1 MNPDV
6 ASAIPRL
13 VEAGVLPPDE
23 APRLLRAARDEL
35 VSVHGEL
42 RTLLYVGVLL
52 VTGGVGLLVEE
63 NLDRIG
69 PVAIAVGIG
78 LAALAALGW
87 VARVAPPFSWRE
99 APSPNL
105 GFDYVLLLGVLL
117 AAADL
122 AYVEVRF
129 TPLGAHWPWHL
140 LIVAVF
146 TALAAFR
153 FDSRV
158 VFSLALSTF
167 AAWRGVSVAWFGSKA
182 LDGWGAAGDPVRWNA
197 IGCGVLFVLLGFA
210 MARTGRKAH
219 FEPVATY
226 LGWLLLLA
234 SLASGIGESRWVF
247 WNLGLLL
254 AGAGLAAGAFRF
266 RRFPLFA
273 FGVLAIYGAVTR
285 LAFHWI
291 DAGVLGCFWFFVT
304 PLLVIGGLIAAQFRM
319 REPL

>member
-6 ASAIPRL
+6 ADAIPRL
-13 VEAGVLPPDE
+13 VEAGALPPVA
-23 APRLLRAARDEL
+23 APRLLRVARGEL
-35 VSVHGEL
+35 VSVWSEL
-42 RTLLYVGVLL
+42 RALLYVGVLL
-52 VTGGVGLLVEE
+52 VMGGVGLLVKE

-69 PVAIAVGIG
+69 PLAIAVLLG

-99 APSPNL
+99 APSPHL
-105 GFDYVLLLGVLL
+105 AFDYVLLLGVLL

-140 LIVAVF
+140 LIVAAC

-158 VFSLALSTF
+158 VFTLSLSSF
-167 AAWRGVSVAWFGSKA
+167 AAWRGVSAAHLGGSF
-182 LDGWGAAGDPVRWNA
+182 LWSPAAGQVRGNA
-197 IGCGVLFVLLGFA
+197 IVCGGLFVLLGFVL
-210 MARTGRKAH
+210 ARTGRKAH
-219 FEPVATY
+219 FEPVATH
-226 LGWLLLLA
+226 LGWLLVLLA
-234 SLASGIGESRWVF
+234 LGSGMATADWPAWTVA
-247 WNLGLLL
+247 LLL
-254 AGAGLAAGAFRF
+254 AGAALAVKAFRF

-273 FGVLAIYGAVTR
+273 YGVLAAYAGLTR
-285 LAFHWI
+285 IALNGV
-291 DAGVLGCFWFFVT
+291 DAAGLGCFWFFLT
-304 PLLVIGGLIAAQFRM
+304 PLLMICGLILAQRRM

>member
-1 MNPDV
+1 
-6 ASAIPRL
+6 
-13 VEAGVLPPDE
+13 
-23 APRLLRAARDEL
+23 
-35 VSVHGEL
+35 
-42 RTLLYVGVLL
+42 VGVLL
-52 VTGGVGLLVEE
+52 VTGGVGLLVKE

-69 PVAIAVGIG
+69 PLAIAVAIG
-78 LAALAALGW
+78 LAALAALAW
-87 VARVAPPFSWRE
+87 VLRVAPPFSWRE

-117 AAADL
+117 ATADL

-182 LDGWGAAGDPVRWNA
+182 LDGWGAAADPVRWNA

-210 MARTGRKAH
+210 MQRTGRKAH
-219 FEPVATY
+219 FEPVATH
-226 LGWLLLLA
+226 LGWLLILVP
-234 SLASGIGESRWVF
+234 LASGIWEPRWVF

-254 AGAGLAAGAFRF
+254 AGAVLTVGAWRF

-273 FGVLAIYGAVTR
+273 YGVLAVYGAVTR
-285 LAFHWI
+285 LAL
-291 DAGVLGCFWFFVT
+291 AGVDEAVLGCFWFFAT
-304 PLLVIGGLIAAQFRM
+304 PLAVLGGLIVAHRRM
-319 REPL
+319 KAPA